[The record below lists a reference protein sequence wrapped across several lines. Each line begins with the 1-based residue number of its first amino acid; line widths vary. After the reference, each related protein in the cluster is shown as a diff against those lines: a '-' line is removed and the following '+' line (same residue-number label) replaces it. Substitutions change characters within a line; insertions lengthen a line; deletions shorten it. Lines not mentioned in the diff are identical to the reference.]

1 MKVGDLVTWKQREDL
16 KESSCPWRRLGIVV
30 AIERGRPKDLPD
42 RCEVHWYDSGN
53 KVWWAQNELERAR

>member
-1 MKVGDLVTWKQREDL
+1 MKIGDLVTYKQREDL
-16 KESSCPWRRLGIVV
+16 QEFPCPWERLGIIV

-53 KVWWAQNELERAR
+53 KVWWAQSELEPAQ